1 MVTSNDA
8 NYMEHL
14 QSVRHFPGSLV
25 DIYGPTSSL
34 LVFHP
39 TVHFLILLS
48 NFYLYFLLTIR
59 KRNDE
64 CGENYFEIRSYLWI
78 V

>member
-14 QSVRHFPGSLV
+14 QSAHHFPGSLV
-25 DIYGPTSSL
+25 DIYGPTSFL

-64 CGENYFEIRSYLWI
+64 FNNTELNNIYIR
-78 V
+78 